1 MASWQVQEAKQRF
14 SELLR
19 KTLDEGP
26 QTVTRHGEPIAVV
39 VDFSEY
45 RRITGDDLKA
55 FLRAG
60 PQADL
65 EIDRDRSPMR
75 DVALR

>member
-1 MASWQVQEAKQRF
+1 MTSWQVQEAKQRF
-14 SELLR
+14 SEVLR

-26 QTVTRHGEPIAVV
+26 QTVTRHGQPIAVI

-55 FLRAG
+55 FLLAG
-60 PQADL
+60 PQVDL
-65 EIDRDRSPMR
+65 EVERDRSLMR
-75 DVALR
+75 DVEL